1 MRNGIGIGRIKIKL
15 IEYLIFLSLLSLYK
29 MKINRYD
36 IIYRG
41 SVSEAGDEKREG
53 PLKKYHV
60 AKPFADRRYKVSSA
74 RTYFYLNEAN
84 CERNMDIFIRCLE
97 SVAGESII
105 KILPF
110 FFSSRKIYSLKFL
123 NSQRDEYIESNEYT
137 LIIFFKIHKK

>member
-1 MRNGIGIGRIKIKL
+1 
-15 IEYLIFLSLLSLYK
+15 

-137 LIIFFKIHKK
+137 LIILKFLK

>member
-1 MRNGIGIGRIKIKL
+1 
-15 IEYLIFLSLLSLYK
+15 

-105 KILPF
+105 KILLS

>member
-1 MRNGIGIGRIKIKL
+1 M

-137 LIIFFKIHKK
+137 LIILKFLK

>member
-1 MRNGIGIGRIKIKL
+1 
-15 IEYLIFLSLLSLYK
+15 

-105 KILPF
+105 KILLS

-137 LIIFFKIHKK
+137 FIIFFKIHKKYIWNAMKRKRN

>member
-1 MRNGIGIGRIKIKL
+1 M

-105 KILPF
+105 KILLS

-137 LIIFFKIHKK
+137 LIILKFLK